1 MAGNLGEEILTHG
14 VTTDTPNNI
23 VLGAGTIH
31 AGLQCTA
38 GTWNFAESIIG
49 ATSGGNTFTVE
60 PEITDIEVDGA
71 NVKTKGLAV
80 KTSETATLETNL
92 VEITGDILKK
102 ITLADEGSDSNA
114 TGYSVL
120 TGSGAAI
127 KPGSYI
133 TNFGFV
139 GKRLDGKPIIIIFP
153 SALCTSG
160 LEWSAEAK
168 SAGVLAATFECYA
181 DITDG
186 VELDRLPW
194 KIYYPTDTESSSL
207 QADSGQQS
215 AVAAQAASAG
225 TSKASSK

>member
-1 MAGNLGEEILTHG
+1 MATGDEILTHG
-14 VTTDTPNNI
+14 VTTETPDHI

-31 AGLQCTA
+31 AGLKCTG
-38 GTWNFAESIIG
+38 GTWNFAETIIG

-80 KTSETATLETNL
+80 KTGETATLETNI

-102 ITLADEGSDSNA
+102 ITLADDGEDEAA

-120 TGSGAAI
+120 TGSGAKIPA
-127 KPGSYI
+127 GSYI

-139 GKRLDGKPIIIIFP
+139 GKRLDGKPIVIIFP

-160 LEWSAEAK
+160 LEWGAEAK

-181 DITDG
+181 DIEEG
-186 VELDRLPW
+186 KELDRLPW
-194 KIYYPTDTESSSL
+194 KIYYPTES
-207 QADSGQQS
+207 
-215 AVAAQAASAG
+215 V
-225 TSKASSK
+225 